1 MTALVLIALFP
12 LVAAVSLLLFGR
24 RFPGSAAGWVASSG
38 MLAAFVC
45 SMITL
50 LRLLDRPASGRT
62 TVTTLYRW
70 VATGTFHADMALRAD
85 PLSIVMA
92 LTVAGV
98 ATLIFVYSI
107 GYMAGDDR
115 YPRYFAYVSLF
126 VFFMLLLVLAN
137 NFLVLYVGWE
147 GVGLCSYLLI
157 GHWFERKSAADA
169 AKKAF
174 IVTRV
179 GDAAFLIG
187 IVLIWVHVGSLD
199 FDRVFAAA
207 PALASGTA
215 TVISL
220 LVLAGAVGK
229 SAQMPL
235 HTWLP
240 DAMEGPTPVSALIHA
255 ATMVTAG
262 VYMVAR
268 LSHLYVSAPG
278 IMAVVA

>member
-1 MTALVLIALFP
+1 
-12 LVAAVSLLLFGR
+12 VS
-24 RFPGSAAGWVASSG
+24 
-38 MLAAFVC
+38 
-45 SMITL
+45 
-50 LRLLDRPASGRT
+50 
-62 TVTTLYRW
+62 TLYRW

-107 GYMAGDDR
+107 GYMAGDAR

-126 VFFMLLLVLAN
+126 VFFMLVLVLAN

-157 GHWFERKSAADA
+157 GHWFERPAAAAA

-187 IVLIWVHVGSLD
+187 IVLVWTHFHTLD
-199 FDRVFAAA
+199 FDAVFRLAGTAAF
-207 PALASGTA
+207 ASGSA
-215 TVISL
+215 TVIAL
-220 LVLAGAVGK
+220 LFLAGAAGK
-229 SAQMPL
+229 
-235 HTWLP
+235 
-240 DAMEGPTPVSALIHA
+240 
-255 ATMVTAG
+255 
-262 VYMVAR
+262 
-268 LSHLYVSAPG
+268 
-278 IMAVVA
+278 